1 MSDFERRLRAAL
13 HGAAEPA
20 PPGLLAAVMRR
31 HRRYKLRVGA
41 GVLAV
46 AVAVALAVPP
56 VSAALRGTGRTP
68 AGTGPAPATSTS
80 TSHASRPVAAP
91 GTVLSG
97 CAGANSGAIGA
108 HWRSGAAHAAG
119 PLWFIDGGHS
129 SGSIRSGSGSIRLYV
144 AIAVL
149 DGLKPGSAVV
159 IRVAPGWQRD
169 LRFLYGP
176 SDTMTPQTQHLT
188 RLAGH
193 GELGV
198 TFMACS
204 PAQEIVPSRHFTDYY
219 GGYLVRGARC
229 VPVRAWLPGRT
240 HSVTIRLGACPGR

>member
-31 HRRYKLRVGA
+31 HRRRKLRAGA

-46 AVAVALAVPP
+46 AAAAALAVPP
-56 VSAALRGTGRTP
+56 VSAALRGTGQ
-68 AGTGPAPATSTS
+68 GTGPVPATSP
-80 TSHASRPVAAP
+80 SHASRPAP
-91 GTVLSG
+91 MSGTVLAG
-97 CAGANSGAIGA
+97 CDDANIGAIGA
-108 HWRSGAAHAAG
+108 HWRAGATHAAG

-129 SGSIRSGSGSIRLYV
+129 PGQAAQAGSIRLYV

-149 DGLKPGSAVV
+149 DGLKPGSV
-159 IRVAPGWQRD
+159 IVLKVAPGWHKD

-176 SDTMTPQTQHLT
+176 TDMMTPHTQHLA

-198 TFMACS
+198 TFKACS
-204 PAQEIVPSRHFTDYY
+204 PAQQTVPSRHYTDYY

-229 VPVRAWLPGRT
+229 VPVRAWLPGSV
-240 HSVTIRLGACPGR
+240 HPVTIMLGACAGR

>member
-13 HGAAEPA
+13 QGATEPA

-31 HRRYKLRVGA
+31 HRRHRLRVGA

-46 AVAVALAVPP
+46 AAAVALAVPP
-56 VSAALRGTGRTP
+56 VSAALRGTGRS
-68 AGTGPAPATSTS
+68 TGPAPAASPSRT
-80 TSHASRPVAAP
+80 SRPAAAP
-91 GTVLSG
+91 RTVLAG
-97 CAGANSGAIGA
+97 CGSANSGAIGS
-108 HWRSGAAHAAG
+108 HWRAGATHAAG

-129 SGSIRSGSGSIRLYV
+129 PGPQRAGSIRLYV

-149 DGLKPGSAVV
+149 EGLKPGTAVLL
-159 IRVAPGWQRD
+159 RVAPGWQRD

-176 SDTMTPQTQHLT
+176 SDAMTPRTQHLT

-198 TFMACS
+198 NFISCS
-204 PAQEIVPSRHFTDYY
+204 PAEQIVPSRHYTDYY

-229 VPVRAWLPGRT
+229 VPVLVRLPGRT
-240 HSVTIRLGACPGR
+240 HLVTIRLGACAGR